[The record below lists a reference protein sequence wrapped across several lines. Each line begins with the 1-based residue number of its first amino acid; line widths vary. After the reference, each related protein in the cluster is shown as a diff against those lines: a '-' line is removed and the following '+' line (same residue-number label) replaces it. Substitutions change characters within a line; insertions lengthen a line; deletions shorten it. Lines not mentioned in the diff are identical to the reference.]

1 VIPIRFLRLRPRR
14 THTLLVLAAA
24 GLLTACEALL
34 IGGAVV
40 GTSMVVSDRRTAGIQ
55 LEDQTIANKAASRAK
70 ALATLGRI
78 NVSSFNR
85 LVLLTGEVPTDADK
99 AAVEQAVAAVE
110 NVRAVVNELAVM
122 PNASFATW
130 SADSVLAAKVK
141 ASFVDA
147 ADLQAN
153 ALRVVAER
161 GIVYL
166 MGRVTPREAT
176 RAAAVARTV
185 PGVQRVVTVFET
197 LTEEE
202 LAAINKSAPA
212 PAAATPAT
220 AATATTPAAPASS
233 PK

>member
-1 VIPIRFLRLRPRR
+1 MNPIRFVRPRPSR
-14 THTLLVLAAA
+14 ARTLLVLAAA

-40 GTSMVVSDRRTAGIQ
+40 GTGMVMTDRRTPGIQ
-55 LEDQTIANKAASRAK
+55 LEDQTIANKAASRVK

-85 LVLLTGEVPTDADK
+85 VVLLTGEVPTEADK
-99 AAVEQAVAAVE
+99 AAVEQAVAGVE

-130 SADSVLAAKVK
+130 SSDAVLAAKVK
-141 ASFVDA
+141 AAFVDA
-147 ADLQAN
+147 DDLQAN

-166 MGRVTPREAT
+166 MGRVTPHEAT
-176 RAAAVARTV
+176 RAAEVARSV
-185 PGVQRVVTVFET
+185 PGVQRVVTIFET
-197 LTEEE
+197 LTEQE
-202 LAAINKSAPA
+202 LAAIEKSAPA
-212 PAAATPAT
+212 PAS
-220 AATATTPAAPASS
+220 APR
-233 PK
+233 

>member
-1 VIPIRFLRLRPRR
+1 VA
-14 THTLLVLAAA
+14 VAS
-24 GLLTACEALL
+24 LLTACEALL

-40 GTSMVVSDRRTAGIQ
+40 GTGIVMTDRRTPGIQ
-55 LEDQTIANKAASRAK
+55 LEDQTIANKASSRAK

-85 LVLLTGEVPTDADK
+85 VVLLTGEVPTEADR
-99 AAVEQAVAAVE
+99 AVVEQAVAAVE
-110 NVRAVVNELAVM
+110 NVRAVVNELAVT
-122 PNASFATW
+122 PNATFATW
-130 SADSVLAAKVK
+130 SSDAVLAGKVK

-166 MGRVTPREAT
+166 MGRVTPREAA
-176 RAAAVARTV
+176 RAAELARSV

-197 LTEEE
+197 ISEAE
-202 LAAINKSAPA
+202 LAALEKSPPP
-212 PAAATPAT
+212 PAA
-220 AATATTPAAPASS
+220 AAPASPAS
-233 PK
+233 APR